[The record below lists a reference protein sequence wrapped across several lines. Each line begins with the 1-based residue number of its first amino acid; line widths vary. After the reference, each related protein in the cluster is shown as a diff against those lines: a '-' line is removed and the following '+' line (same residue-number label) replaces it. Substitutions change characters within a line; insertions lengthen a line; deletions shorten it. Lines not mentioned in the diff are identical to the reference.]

1 MVRKIYV
8 ETMQDMT
15 VCRTGWRLFSADR
28 DNRREKRFLLHE
40 NKGAP
45 GSLMKI

>member
-15 VCRTGWRLFSADR
+15 VCRTGWRLFLQTETTAVRSGP
-28 DNRREKRFLLHE
+28 FC
-40 NKGAP
+40 
-45 GSLMKI
+45 MKIRERPAPL